1 MMIVFLIL
9 KLLSI
14 GLDNCNEFN
23 IDLAHKI
30 FPNIK
35 LVIIK
40 NRICAK

>member
-1 MMIVFLIL
+1 MIVFLIF

-23 IDLAHKI
+23 IDFTHKI
-30 FPNIK
+30 FPNTK

-40 NRICAK
+40 NRVCVK